1 MQVLENKLNRKK
13 PGFCSLNFLFLP
25 FLFVFF
31 FANTFFC
38 QGQISIIKKNLSEKG
53 FENLLVN
60 SFEKRVVVAYENRVF
75 RFELEAIKEIIDL
88 VVPLIS
94 DAEELTLIPLNRK
107 IPIILLTL
115 KTAEYEKFK
124 KGEIDA
130 ESFVNSLDITNDV
143 DIQFNK
149 LNQKEEENSS
159 NFKFDLVI
167 NPSIKYQLGAFNK
180 PFRGYFSL
188 DPDLRS
194 GFWKGMQ
201 IKYEEVIPLFNE
213 FGTRDDSV
221 HTGSVT
227 LNQTFR
233 LPNNLFLSS
242 TLGVFTNDRYG
253 FDLEF
258 KKYFMNGDI
267 SFGGNFGF
275 TSYISFSGLNRILY
289 NDKFIFTG
297 NLNSEYRIQKYD
309 LTLGLSMGKYL
320 LDDNTIRF
328 DINREFGEIEI
339 GFFAMRSFG
348 GISNGGV
355 ILTVPLFP
363 SKYWNPSTIRPRIT
377 ETYTLSYLVT
387 ADLKDQIGKRY
398 NSGNRIN
405 SFIKKLNPGFIKRSL
420 LKILQTN
427 TD

>member
-1 MQVLENKLNRKK
+1 MLIFTGTV
-13 PGFCSLNFLFLP
+13 
-25 FLFVFF
+25 
-31 FANTFFC
+31 FC
-38 QGQISIIKKNLSEKG
+38 QDQNSVIKMSLVNNG

-60 SFEKRVVVAYENRVF
+60 SDENRVVIAYENRVF
-75 RFELEAIKEIIDL
+75 RFEPEAIKEIIDL
-88 VVPLIS
+88 VVPLIH
-94 DAEELTLIPLNRK
+94 DAKELILIPLNRK
-107 IPIILLTL
+107 IPIVLINL
-115 KTAEYEKFK
+115 KIAEYQKFK

-130 ESFVNSLDITNDV
+130 ASFINGLDVTNDV
-143 DIQFNK
+143 DDQFNK

-159 NFKFDLVI
+159 NFKFDLVV

-180 PFRGYFSL
+180 PLRGYISL
-188 DPDLRS
+188 DPDIRT

-201 IKYEEVIPLFNE
+201 LKYEEVIPIFNE

-221 HTGSVT
+221 HTGSVI
-227 LNQTFR
+227 LNQTLR
-233 LPNNLFLSS
+233 LPNNLFVSS
-242 TLGVFTNDRYG
+242 TIGVFTNDRYG
-253 FDLEF
+253 YDFEL
-258 KKYFMNGDI
+258 KKYFLSGDL

-289 NDKFIFTG
+289 NDRFIFTG
-297 NLNSEYRIQKYD
+297 SVSTEYRVQKYD
-309 LTLGLSMGKYL
+309 LTLGLSAGKYL
-320 LDDNTIRF
+320 LNDNTIRF

-339 GFFAMRSFG
+339 GFFAMRSFEG
-348 GISNGGV
+348 VSNGGV

-363 SKYWNPSTIRPRIT
+363 SKYWNPNIIRPRVV

-398 NSGNRIN
+398 NTGNRLN
-405 SFIKKLNPGFIKRSL
+405 SFIKKLNPGFIKHSL